1 MNLTIPFLLGALIP
15 VIAQAQ
21 SDPGCSRNT
30 LSPAQVISLQT
41 RLFAALG
48 QDDRRTW
55 DLLVAPEFRAFERGK
70 QYSSSDFFG
79 LVADVHKKGIQLVW
93 SVTESHIESDCR
105 LAVMSYV
112 NVGSIAERGDQPK
125 PQRWLETVA
134 FRLDG
139 STWRAVLMTS
149 MRVDE

>member
-1 MNLTIPFLLGALIP
+1 MKLAVLLLFGVVP

-21 SDPGCSRNT
+21 SDPGCSRNA
-30 LSPAQVISLQT
+30 LSPAQVIGLQT
-41 RLFAALG
+41 RLFTAMG

-55 DLLVAPEFRAFERGK
+55 DLLVAPEFRAFERGE
-70 QYSSSDFFG
+70 QYSGPDFFG
-79 LVADVHKKGIQLVW
+79 IVADAHKKGIQLVW
-93 SVTESHIESDCR
+93 SVTESHIEIDCK

-112 NVGSIAERGDQPK
+112 NVGSIAERGEQPR

-149 MRVDE
+149 MRADE